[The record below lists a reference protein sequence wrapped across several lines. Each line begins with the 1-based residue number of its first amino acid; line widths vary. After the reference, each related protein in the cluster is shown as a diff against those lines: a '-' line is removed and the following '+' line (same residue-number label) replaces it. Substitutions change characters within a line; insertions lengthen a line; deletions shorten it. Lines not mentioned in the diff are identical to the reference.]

1 MADYKKMY
9 LTLFNATED
18 AINTMENVRQ
28 SLIQAQR
35 DCEEPVHIRVRAGRR
50 VGERR
55 IDRVICYVNTDQK
68 GGYRFFAGILLLY
81 RVWPYIRLQRL
92 NCQSEC
98 VCCAAAA
105 ACRCA

>member
-35 DCEEPVHIRVRAGRR
+35 ECEELYISAPEQDEESES
-50 VGERR
+50 GELT
-55 IDRVICYVNTDQK
+55 VLSAT
-68 GGYRFFAGILLLY
+68 
-81 RVWPYIRLQRL
+81 
-92 NCQSEC
+92 
-98 VCCAAAA
+98 
-105 ACRCA
+105 